1 MSRIVKVAKLGESGK
16 NVEFDGEITYREL
29 VKIAGYA
36 STDGV
41 FVNGYGAVSLDE
53 PVHSTVTSVV
63 VSMPKFAGG
72 ILPANLRVVDENGTE
87 WRPVAEATDE
97 VMDEDDDDDWFD
109 DDDEDDEVIDDDD
122 EVIDEDM
129 DDDSEDSE
137 AIERTIKVASL
148 GNEYVPVTVT
158 GALTY
163 RTLIMMAGFASSDGV
178 FVNGLGAVNLDEPVG
193 DDVTSVVVSMP
204 KFAGGSRL

>member
-1 MSRIVKVAKLGESGK
+1 LEEHIMSRIVKVAKLGESGK

-29 VKIAGYA
+29 VKMAGYA

-87 WRPVAEATDE
+87 WRPVAGATDDDE
-97 VMDEDDDDDWFD
+97 VMDD
-109 DDDEDDEVIDDDD
+109 
-122 EVIDEDM
+122 
-129 DDDSEDSE
+129 EDSE
-137 AIERTIKVASL
+137 AMGRTIKVASL

-204 KFAGGSRL
+204 KFAGGSSL

>member
-1 MSRIVKVAKLGESGK
+1 MSRIVKVAKFGESGK
-16 NVEFDGEITYREL
+16 NVEFNGEITYREL

-53 PVHSTVTSVV
+53 PVHSTVTSIV

-87 WRPVAEATDE
+87 WRPVADATEEDDDEIVDEDDDWFDDEEDDE
-97 VMDEDDDDDWFD
+97 VMDEDD
-109 DDDEDDEVIDDDD
+109 
-122 EVIDEDM
+122 EVIDEVM
-129 DDDSEDSE
+129 
-137 AIERTIKVASL
+137 ERVIKVASL
-148 GNEYVPVTVT
+148 GNEYTPVTIY

-163 RTLIMMAGFASSDGV
+163 RELIRMAGYTSTDGV
-178 FVNGLGAVNLDEPVG
+178 FVNGIGAVNLDEPVG
-193 DDVTSVVVSMP
+193 DDVVSVVVSMP
-204 KFAGGSRL
+204 KFAGGSHL

>member
-29 VKIAGYA
+29 VKMAGYA

>member
-29 VKIAGYA
+29 VKMAGYA

-97 VMDEDDDDDWFD
+97 VMDDDDDDWFD
-109 DDDEDDEVIDDDD
+109 DDDEDD

>member
-29 VKIAGYA
+29 VKMAGYA

-87 WRPVAEATDE
+87 WRPVAEATDDEDDE

-109 DDDEDDEVIDDDD
+109 DDDEDDEDDEVMDEDD
-122 EVIDEDM
+122 EVIDEVM
-129 DDDSEDSE
+129 
-137 AIERTIKVASL
+137 ERTIKVASL

>member
-29 VKIAGYA
+29 VKMAGYA

-87 WRPVAEATDE
+87 WRPVAPATDDDE
-97 VMDEDDDDDWFD
+97 VMDDDDDDDWFD
-109 DDDEDDEVIDDDD
+109 DDDEDDEDDEVMDEDD
-122 EVIDEDM
+122 EVIDEVM
-129 DDDSEDSE
+129 
-137 AIERTIKVASL
+137 ERTIKVASL

>member
-29 VKIAGYA
+29 VKMAGYA

-87 WRPVAEATDE
+87 WRPVAGATDDDE
-97 VMDEDDDDDWFD
+97 VMDD
-109 DDDEDDEVIDDDD
+109 DDDEDDEVMDDEVMDEDD
-122 EVIDEDM
+122 EVIDEVM
-129 DDDSEDSE
+129 
-137 AIERTIKVASL
+137 ERTIKVASL

>member
-29 VKIAGYA
+29 VKIAGYT

-72 ILPANLRVVDENGTE
+72 VLPVNLRVVDENGTE
-87 WRPVAEATDE
+87 WRPVAGATDDDEVMDDDDYDWFDDAEFVDDDEVIDE
-97 VMDEDDDDDWFD
+97 VMDEDD
-109 DDDEDDEVIDDDD
+109 
-122 EVIDEDM
+122 EVIDEVM
-129 DDDSEDSE
+129 
-137 AIERTIKVASL
+137 ERTIKVASL

>member
-29 VKIAGYA
+29 VKMAGYA

-87 WRPVAEATDE
+87 WRPVAGATDDDE
-97 VMDEDDDDDWFD
+97 VMDDDDDDDWFD
-109 DDDEDDEVIDDDD
+109 DDDEDDEDDEVMDDEVMDEDD
-122 EVIDEDM
+122 EVIDEVM
-129 DDDSEDSE
+129 
-137 AIERTIKVASL
+137 ERTIKVASL

-163 RTLIMMAGFASSDGV
+163 RNLIMMAGFASSDGV

>member
-29 VKIAGYA
+29 VKMAGYA

-87 WRPVAEATDE
+87 WRPVAGATDDDE
-97 VMDEDDDDDWFD
+97 VMDDDDDDDWFD
-109 DDDEDDEVIDDDD
+109 DDDEDDEDDEVMDEDD
-122 EVIDEDM
+122 EVIDEVM
-129 DDDSEDSE
+129 
-137 AIERTIKVASL
+137 ERTIKVASL

>member
-29 VKIAGYA
+29 VKMAGYT

-72 ILPANLRVVDENGTE
+72 ILPANLRIVDENGTE

-97 VMDEDDDDDWFD
+97 VMDDDDDYWFD
-109 DDDEDDEVIDDDD
+109 DDDEDDEVMDDEVMDEDD
-122 EVIDEDM
+122 EVIDEVM
-129 DDDSEDSE
+129 
-137 AIERTIKVASL
+137 ERTIKVASL

>member
-29 VKIAGYA
+29 VKMAGYA

-72 ILPANLRVVDENGTE
+72 ILPANLRIVDENGTE
-87 WRPVAEATDE
+87 WRPVAGATDDDE
-97 VMDEDDDDDWFD
+97 VMDEDDDDDWFND
-109 DDDEDDEVIDDDD
+109 DDEDDEDDEVID
-122 EVIDEDM
+122 EVIDEVM
-129 DDDSEDSE
+129 
-137 AIERTIKVASL
+137 ERTIKVASL